1 MLQRSLPPRQVRR
14 LSNLLVKLV
23 TLRPVVARSVTK
35 QTLRHRLAPLPANFA
50 AHLPTRSWERR
61 HGRRPPWSRPLP
73 TLDMPVKLRR
83 ALAKNKMLSRNVE
96 KQSRLLLRWKTNII
110 QRSNIYHLLWHLMVR
125 GAYSLTNTD
134 LPYVFPK
141 ELEGLPRASDIADLL
156 GKPQLGSV
164 RVPPPVDV
172 YITDKDLCLFSSNAS
187 ANDQQVQVRGANKT
201 KDKTEK
207 RRTTAHLLQNIPRSA
222 TTSSQRHV
230 TRVAGTSIQPK
241 NADIHRLAPRPTNKV
256 RNGEP
261 RSTPHK
267 SLHSRTTDKLGMIA
281 EANVQYSIEGF
292 AL

>member
-1 MLQRSLPPRQVRR
+1 MCSRKSWRDCHEQA
-14 LSNLLVKLV
+14 
-23 TLRPVVARSVTK
+23 TLRTS
-35 QTLRHRLAPLPANFA
+35 LASPNWDQYEY
-50 AHLPTRSWERR
+50 R
-61 HGRRPPWSRPLP
+61 
-73 TLDMPVKLRR
+73 
-83 ALAKNKMLSRNVE
+83 
-96 KQSRLLLRWKTNII
+96 
-110 QRSNIYHLLWHLMVR
+110 HLLMSISQIKIY
-125 GAYSLTNTD
+125 A
-134 LPYVFPK
+134 F
-141 ELEGLPRASDIADLL
+141 
-156 GKPQLGSV
+156 
-164 RVPPPVDV
+164 
-172 YITDKDLCLFSSNAS
+172 FSSNAS

-241 NADIHRLAPRPTNKV
+241 NTDIHRLAPRPTNKV